1 MKYKAYLIEENEGN
15 FNGQVK
21 ELEMPNL
28 DDGNVI
34 IKVHHSSINYK
45 DALASSG
52 ARGVVKSY
60 PFVPGI
66 DSLARLL
73 RHQILIFQLV
83 IMLLLPVTR

>member
-60 PFVPGI
+60 AHFSYFFLTHACDV
-66 DSLARLL
+66 
-73 RHQILIFQLV
+73 F
-83 IMLLLPVTR
+83 